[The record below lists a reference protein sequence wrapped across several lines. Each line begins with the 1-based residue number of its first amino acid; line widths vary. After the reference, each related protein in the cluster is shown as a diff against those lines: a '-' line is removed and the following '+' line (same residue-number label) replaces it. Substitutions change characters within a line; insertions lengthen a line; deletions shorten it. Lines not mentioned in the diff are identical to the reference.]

1 MLDFVLLVSDFFE
14 RSVGLA
20 QQVSGFVVL
29 FDLLAELHLALMLSA
44 FSHVGPESGLVFL
57 KALVNQLILFLLE
70 QPVQLTHF
78 GIKTCY
84 MGSELLFFG
93 GLLQ

>member
-44 FSHVGPESGLVFL
+44 FSHVGPEIGLVFL
-57 KALVNQLILFLLE
+57 KALVNQLIFFLLE
-70 QPVQLTHF
+70 QSIQLTHF
-78 GIKTCY
+78 GI
-84 MGSELLFFG
+84 
-93 GLLQ
+93 